1 MSPIKVIGRTIA
13 HYKIIAK
20 LGAGGMG
27 EVFRA
32 TDAKLGRDVALKILP
47 AELAGDAQALERFQR
62 EARAASALNHPNIA
76 VIHDIGDHQ
85 GTPFIVM
92 ELLEGR
98 TLRERIAAAVV
109 EVEELLELAI
119 QMADALDAAHN

>member
-1 MSPIKVIGRTIA
+1 MIGQTIA
-13 HYKIIAK
+13 HYRVTAK

-27 EVFRA
+27 EVYRA
-32 TDAKLGRDVALKILP
+32 TDTKLGRDVALKLLP
-47 AELAGDAQALERFQR
+47 AELARDSQALERFHR

-76 VIHDIGDHQ
+76 VIHDIGDQQ

-98 TLRERIAAAVV
+98 TLRECIAGGTLEAA
-109 EVEELLELAI
+109 ELLEI
-119 QMADALDAAHN
+119 CT